1 MRHATAAVAFL
12 LLSATSAHAGL
23 LVFPGAFEGERFEP
37 AKPGEGTPWT
47 LRAAWLD
54 ATATDTA
61 AQATLTEVVVG
72 PASGTGSD
80 GASNPASPRAV
91 GIIPLPPGATEAQS
105 RLVGVPEGGRRFV
118 PAEDARGILA
128 AIARATGDQ
137 RPLAYVGRPIWL
149 IPRVPDG
156 RFRVRSGYTLAVTA
170 TDGVLNA
177 RLPTPDPTMWGRALP
192 RFEARVNIVSNA
204 PVRSV
209 LSASH
214 QLDVRRDGPHR
225 AQVRVNVRGLTAAG
239 PLELLWVATADP
251 LGLRVLT
258 HRPDPES
265 DGWFMVLAHADEQDA
280 ARARADAVRDVVL
293 AIDTSGSMRGEKIE
307 QARHAVEH
315 VLTHLPD
322 GARFNLVTFGSA
334 VRSFRPGP
342 VAATSDAIHE
352 ARQFMDAVPALGRTH
367 VEGALQAALSGASA
381 ATQVLFLTDGV
392 PTVGELDPQA
402 ILDRLP
408 DLNPAGA
415 RVFTLGVGYDVDA
428 HLLDGLSAG
437 SGGRA
442 WYLDPE
448 DELDR
453 AVVGIWDA
461 ISRPVLRD
469 VALEVAGLDV
479 TKQHPARLPALF
491 QGESLVV
498 VGRYRGDGP
507 HTVSLRGRPCPD
519 GRCAPAATESA
530 AQFPSVDP
538 PGTDR
543 RWIAALWATRRVGDL
558 LRRIRLEG
566 RRPAWVAEVVEL
578 ATHYGIL
585 TEYTRF
591 LADEG
596 PLTAEQAHAR
606 AADLLETAN
615 TRTSGRWAVMQS
627 VNERSLRKKTAVGTS
642 ANVYRDK
649 RGRKQEA
656 ERIERAAGRTWY
668 RRDGR
673 WVDAPAAAPSSD
685 ARPARKRRVKKFS
698 REYMELLDNPDFA
711 EAQKL
716 EGDVTITLDDEQ
728 VEVY

>member
-1 MRHATAAVAFL
+1 MRHATATVAFL

-23 LVFPGAFEGERFEP
+23 LVFPGTFDGERFEP
-37 AKPGEGTPWT
+37 AAPGEGEPWT

-61 AQATLTEVVVG
+61 AQASLTEVVVG
-72 PASGTGSD
+72 PASDAGSR
-80 GASNPASPRAV
+80 RAV

-105 RLVGVPEGGRRFV
+105 RLVGIPEQSRRFV
-118 PAEDARGILA
+118 PAEIARRTLA

-137 RPLAYVGRPIWL
+137 RPLTYVGRPIWP
-149 IPRVPDG
+149 IPRVPEG
-156 RFRVRSGYTLAVTA
+156 RFRVRSGYTLTVSP
-170 TDGVLNA
+170 TDGVLSA
-177 RLPTPDPTMWGRALP
+177 RLPTPDPTMWGHALP

-214 QLDVRRDGPHR
+214 QIDVRRDGPHR
-225 AQVRVNVRGLTAAG
+225 AQVRVNVHGLTAAG

-258 HRPDPES
+258 HRPDPGS
-265 DGWFMVLAHADEQDA
+265 DGWFMVLAHADAQDA
-280 ARARADAVRDVVL
+280 ARAHASAVRDVVL

-315 VLTHLPD
+315 VLTHLPE
-322 GARFNLVTFGSA
+322 GARFNLVTFGSE

-342 VAATSDAIHE
+342 VAATSDALRE
-352 ARQFMDAVPALGRTH
+352 ARQFMDATPAMGRTH
-367 VEGALQAALSGASA
+367 VEGALRAALLGASA

-408 DLNPAGA
+408 DLNPEGA
-415 RVFTLGVGYDVDA
+415 RIFTLGVGYDVDA

-442 WYLDPE
+442 WYLDPD

-453 AVVGIWDA
+453 AVVGIWEA

-491 QGESLVV
+491 QGETLVV
-498 VGRYRGDGP
+498 VGRYRGDGSHTVAP
-507 HTVSLRGRPCPD
+507 HIVSLRGRPCPD
-519 GRCAPAATESA
+519 GRCEPTAIESA
-530 AQFPSVDP
+530 ATFPSVDP
-538 PGTDR
+538 PGNDR
-543 RWIAALWATRRVGDL
+543 RWIAALWATRRVGEL
-558 LRRIRLEG
+558 LRRVRLEG
-566 RRPAWVAEVVEL
+566 RKPAWVAEVVEL
-578 ATHYGIL
+578 ATRYGIL

-606 AADLLETAN
+606 ATDLLETAN

-649 RGRKQEA
+649 RGRKQVA
-656 ERIERAAGRTWY
+656 DRIERAAGRTWY

-673 WVDAPAAAPSSD
+673 WVDAPAAAP
-685 ARPARKRRVKKFS
+685 AGGTKPARKRRVKKFS